1 MRRKDDVLWKGILE
15 DVFDDFLRFLNPDAD
30 SLLDLD
36 KRFEFLDKELQQ
48 VFPPENDEFSP
59 KVVDKLV
66 KVFTK
71 NGDEK
76 WILVHVEIQGQYHH
90 DFASRMFR
98 YYYRLIDKYNKP
110 ITAYV
115 IFTEASSKTRPD
127 CFELD
132 FMGTSLK
139 YTFNTYKI
147 ASQSDEEL
155 LANENP
161 FALVVLTAKTALAGS
176 GIKSSLERDELLLN
190 LKLVLAKQLLIRQI
204 PKEKIRVLM
213 NFLRYYT
220 RFENSEITRKFEQ
233 EVEALTERSNTM
245 GLEELLL
252 DRATKEG
259 VEKGK
264 KEEALVIAKQFKD
277 MGVPI
282 ADIAKGTGLS
292 VEEIEKL

>member
-15 DVFDDFLRFLNPDAD
+15 DVFDDFLRFLNPDAE
-30 SLLDLD
+30 SLLDFG
-36 KRFEFLDKELQQ
+36 KGFEFLDKELQQ
-48 VFPPENDEFSP
+48 VLPPENEEFSP

-71 NGDEK
+71 TGEEK
-76 WILVHVEIQGQYHH
+76 WVLVHVEIQGQYHH

-98 YYYRLIDKYNKP
+98 YYYRLIDKYGKP
-110 ITAYV
+110 ITAYA
-115 IFTEASSKTRPD
+115 IFTEANLKARPD

-155 LANENP
+155 LASENP
-161 FALVVLTAKTALAGS
+161 FALVVLTAKTALSGS

-190 LKLVLAKQLLIRQI
+190 LKLELAKQLLIRQI
-204 PKEKIRVLM
+204 PKEKVRVMM
-213 NFLRYYT
+213 NFLKYYT
-220 RFENSEITRKFEQ
+220 RFENPEINSKFELAV
-233 EVEALTERSNTM
+233 EVLTERSNTM
-245 GLEELLL
+245 GIEELLL
-252 DRATKEG
+252 DRATKQGEQ
-259 VEKGK
+259 KGSHDK
-264 KEEALVIAKQFKD
+264 AVAIAKEMKKD
-277 MGVPI
+277 GVAI
-282 ADIAKGTGLS
+282 EQIAKFTKLS

>member
-15 DVFDDFLRFLNPDAD
+15 DVFDDFLRFLNPDAE
-30 SLLDLD
+30 SLLDLN
-36 KRFEFLDKELQQ
+36 KKFEFLDKELQQ

-66 KVFTK
+66 RVFTK
-71 NGDEK
+71 SGDEK
-76 WILVHVEIQGQYHH
+76 WVLVHVEIQGQYNQ

-98 YYYRLIDKYNKP
+98 YYYRLLDKYNKP
-110 ITAYV
+110 ITAYA
-115 IFTEASSKTRPD
+115 IFTEANSKTRPD
-127 CFELD
+127 GFELD

-155 LANENP
+155 LANDNP
-161 FALVVLTAKTALAGS
+161 FALVVLTAKTAFSGS
-176 GIKSSLERDELLLN
+176 GIKNSLERDEVLLN
-190 LKLVLAKQLLIRQI
+190 LKLELAKQLLIRQI

-220 RFENSEITRKFEQ
+220 RFENSEINSKFEQ
-233 EVEALTERSNTM
+233 AVEVLTERSNTM
-245 GLEELLL
+245 GIEELLL
-252 DRATKEG
+252 DRATKQG
-259 VEKGK
+259 LEKGK
-264 KEEALVIAKQFKD
+264 KEKAVAIARELKKEGLTVEFIAKTTK
-277 MGVPI
+277 
-282 ADIAKGTGLS
+282 LS

>member
-15 DVFDDFLRFLNPDAD
+15 DVFDDFLRFLNPDAE

-36 KRFEFLDKELQQ
+36 KGFEFLDKELQQ

-71 NGDEK
+71 SGDEK
-76 WILVHVEIQGQYHH
+76 WVLVHVEIQGQYQQ

-98 YYYRLIDKYNKP
+98 YYYRLIDKYEKP
-110 ITAYV
+110 ITAYA

-155 LANENP
+155 LANKNP
-161 FALVVLTAKTALAGS
+161 FALVVLTAKTALSGN
-176 GIKSSLERDELLLN
+176 GIKNSLERDELLLN
-190 LKLVLAKQLLIRQI
+190 LKLILAKQLLIRQI

-220 RFENSEITRKFEQ
+220 RFENPEINSKFEKQ
-233 EVEALTERSNTM
+233 IEILTERSTIM
-245 GLEELLL
+245 GIEELLL
-252 DRATKEG
+252 DRAEK
-259 VEKGK
+259 KGK
-264 KEEALVIAKQFKD
+264 HKGVMSVARAMKKDGISVEQIAKFTK
-277 MGVPI
+277 
-282 ADIAKGTGLS
+282 LS